1 MMTTTESINKEQTP
15 RKSYTTLWV
24 MIILFALPYI
34 AAVYFYKNSDG
45 LDLVQNNYGTIVTP
59 VKAIESIDMETL
71 DNATF
76 SFSDLKGKWI
86 FVTIGSSLCE
96 EQCQK
101 NMYKIRQIRKAVA
114 QERSRVERVFL
125 LTDSQ
130 DINGFT
136 LKINDYQGMYVIKPS
151 EDKAYDSFVKGFAMP
166 GQKIHNGI
174 YIIDP
179 LGNFM
184 MAYPEDADAAKILDD
199 VRRLLKISQIG

>member
-1 MMTTTESINKEQTP
+1 MTTNSLNEEQVP

-34 AAVYFYKNSDG
+34 AAVYFYNNSDE
-45 LDLVQNNYGTIVTP
+45 LDLAQNNYGTIVSP
-59 VKAIESIDMETL
+59 VKAIEPLDMETL
-71 DNATF
+71 DTTNF
-76 SFSDLKGKWI
+76 SIADLKGKWI

-96 EQCQK
+96 EHCQK

-130 DINGFT
+130 DINGFKV
-136 LKINDYQGMYVIKPS
+136 KISDYQGMYVIKPS
-151 EDKAYDSFVKGFAMP
+151 EDKAYDDFIKTFSMP
-166 GQKIHNGI
+166 GQQINNGI

-199 VRRLLKISQIG
+199 IRRLLKISKIG